1 MAPRRV
7 CPAYPLKDSK
17 HQWEQTHTPACRE
30 PWQWQNVCACGDV
43 RDEGIYGVPPTPEE
57 KAPVLESDIN
67 LDRPAD
73 VEKLVDALFDSG
85 LNWTQAAAR
94 LGSREAF
101 EQGQVWAGD
110 ERVTK
115 AVGDY
120 IRSMSTSNPVRQTLL
135 LHHAEKYMV
144 DKAETG
150 AVRATAMNILKA
162 ARITEKSEQAQQQ
175 HIKITGLGDYLSGIG
190 ITDVPLPAPKEDELL
205 N

>member
-1 MAPRRV
+1 VAPRRI

-17 HQWEQTHTPACRE
+17 HQWEQVHTPACKE
-30 PWQWQNVCACGDV
+30 PWQWQNACACGDV
-43 RDEGIYGVPPTPEE
+43 RDDGIYGVPPTVEERPIPE
-57 KAPVLESDIN
+57 SNIN

-85 LNWTQAAAR
+85 LNWTQAAQR

-144 DKAETG
+144 DKDETG

-162 ARITEKSEQAQQQ
+162 ARITEKSEQNQQQ
-175 HIKITGLGDYLSGIG
+175 HIKITGLSDYLSGIG
-190 ITDVPLPAPKEDELL
+190 VTGSPLTSPKEEDELL